1 MVILG
6 NDESARQ
13 MYMAYY
19 NVCCCSL
26 NLNRNYMEAIESALS
41 KTDTTIK
48 LEERDA
54 LFVDQLLEGNI
65 GNVPRDSFPLL
76 ENFHLFVKSSD
87 LFFDHVGSEL
97 NTLKKKFPANFFF
110 SFFSYFFL
118 KKNVDFWMSMELT
131 C

>member
-87 LFFDHVGSEL
+87 LFFDHVGSDL
-97 NTLKKKFPANFFF
+97 NTL
-110 SFFSYFFL
+110 
-118 KKNVDFWMSMELT
+118 
-131 C
+131 